1 MLEVRAMKELVEH
14 IAKSLVD
21 HPEEVTVTVVEGER
35 TQILE
40 LRVKQNDMGQVI
52 GKSGR
57 TAKAMR
63 TLLDAAATRDGKRVV
78 LEIVE

>member
-1 MLEVRAMKELVEH
+1 MKDLVEH

-21 HPEEVTVTVVEGER
+21 NPEDVNVTVVEGER

-40 LRVKQNDMGQVI
+40 LRVRQSDMGQVI